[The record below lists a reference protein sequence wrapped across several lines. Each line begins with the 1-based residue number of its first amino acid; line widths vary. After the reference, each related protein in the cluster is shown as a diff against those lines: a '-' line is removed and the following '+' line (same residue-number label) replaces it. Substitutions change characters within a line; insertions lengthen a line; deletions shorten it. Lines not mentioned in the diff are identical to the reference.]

1 MPVRD
6 EYLDLRGLRFH
17 YRDWGGSGAPVVL
30 LHGLASNARIWDLTA
45 PLLARRFR
53 VLALDQRGHGLS
65 AKPVLSA
72 VEGPVLSAVEGPD
85 DGYDFPS
92 ISGDLAAFIEA
103 LGLERPG
110 LVGHSWGGN
119 VALQFA
125 ADYPEAVAWLALVDG
140 GFLDISAFEGMTWER
155 VQQVMAPPPLDGVK
169 LSAFLQGARSW
180 PDLKEVWS
188 DEVQAIVLANFRI
201 DEDETI
207 HPHLTHENHLKILRS
222 LWEQKP
228 SELWAGLRCPVL
240 LVPAARQSADP
251 RSAVWL
257 EAKRKAIAA
266 AQERLPGVR
275 VVWMED
281 TIHDVPLQRPA
292 ALAGAIA
299 GFAAGVRP

>member
-1 MPVRD
+1 MVTERL
-6 EYLDLRGLRFH
+6 LDLRGLRFH
-17 YRDWGGSGAPVVL
+17 YRDWGGSGLPVVL

-65 AKPVLSA
+65 DRRD
-72 VEGPVLSAVEGPD
+72 E
-85 DGYDFPS
+85 GYDFPS
-92 ISGDLAAFIEA
+92 ISGDLTALIEA

-125 ADYPEAVAWLALVDG
+125 ADHPEAVSWLALVDG
-140 GFLDISAFEGMTWER
+140 GFLEISAFEGMTWER
-155 VQQVMAPPPLDGVK
+155 VQQLMAPPPLDGVK
-169 LSAFLQGARSW
+169 LSAFLQGARAW
-180 PDLKEVWS
+180 PDLKEVWN
-188 DEVQAIVLANFRI
+188 DDVQSIVLANFRI

-207 HPHLTHENHLKILRS
+207 HPHLTRENHLKILRS

-228 SELWAGLRCPVL
+228 SELWADLRCPVL
-240 LVPAARQSADP
+240 LVPATRQSADP

-257 EAKRKAIAA
+257 EAKRKAIAL

-292 ALAGAIA
+292 ALADAIA
-299 GFAAGVRP
+299 EFAGEALRT

>member
-1 MPVRD
+1 MPVR
-6 EYLDLRGLRFH
+6 EAFVDLRGLRFH
-17 YRDWGGSGAPVVL
+17 YRDWGGSGQPVVL

-45 PLLARRFR
+45 PLLAERFR

-65 AKPVLSA
+65 AQP
-72 VEGPVLSAVEGPD
+72 

-92 ISGDLAAFIEA
+92 ISGDLTALIDA

-125 ADYPEAVAWLALVDG
+125 ADHPEAVSWLALVDG
-140 GFLDISAFEGMTWER
+140 GFLEISAFEGMTWER
-155 VQQVMAPPPLDGVK
+155 VQQLMAPPPLDGVK

-180 PDLKEVWS
+180 PDLKDVWN
-188 DEVQAIVLANFRI
+188 DEVQSIVLANFRI

-207 HPHLTHENHLKILRS
+207 HPHLTRENHLNILRA
-222 LWEQKP
+222 LWEQRP

-240 LVPAARQSADP
+240 LVPAVRQSADP

-275 VVWMED
+275 VVWMDD
-281 TIHDVPLQRPA
+281 TIHDIPLQRPA
-292 ALAGAIA
+292 ALADAIA
-299 GFAAGVRP
+299 DFAGEALRT

>member
-1 MPVRD
+1 MPATDQFV
-6 EYLDLRGLRFH
+6 DLRGLRPDGRRSLRFH
-17 YRDWGGSGAPVVL
+17 YRDWGGSGTPVVL

-45 PLLARRFR
+45 PLLAQRFR

-65 AKPVLSA
+65 DKP
-72 VEGPVLSAVEGPD
+72 

-125 ADYPEAVAWLALVDG
+125 ADHPDAVAWLALVDG
-140 GFLDISAFEGMTWER
+140 GFLEISAFEGMTWER
-155 VQQVMAPPPLDGVK
+155 VQQVMAPPPLDGMK
-169 LSAFLQGARSW
+169 LSVLLQGARSW

-188 DEVQAIVLANFRI
+188 DEVQAILLANFQV
-201 DEDETI
+201 DDDETV
-207 HPHLTHENHLKILRS
+207 HPRLSRENHLKILRS
-222 LWEQKP
+222 LWEQRP
-228 SELWAGLRCPVL
+228 SELWAGLRCPLL
-240 LVPAARQSADP
+240 LVPAARQNADP
-251 RSAVWL
+251 RSGMWM
-257 EAKRKAIAA
+257 EAKRKAIAVA
-266 AQERLPGVR
+266 EEGVPGLR

-292 ALAGAIA
+292 ALAGAIIE
-299 GFAAGVRP
+299 FAAGEVRA